1 MPFSPICSI
10 EPGTREANTSNVPYS
25 EEAVAHLRGLGA
37 DDVLMA
43 EHEVA
48 LAMIRVVDGS
58 VIA

>member
-10 EPGTREANTSNVPYS
+10 EPGTRETSISNVPNS
-25 EEAVAHLRGLGA
+25 EEAVAHLRRLGA